1 MVSFGIDLGVRF
13 WQFKYYLSL
22 YLKLMTSAKD
32 KKFWFILSTVIFVF
46 LPFSLS
52 LFGYFHAD
60 DWGHLLTP
68 INARWWQTF
77 YGDWFS
83 GTQSPGNF
91 FRPLI
96 RLSIVLDK
104 TLYGYNPSG
113 FHLTN
118 LLFHLLNV
126 ILLYQICKLL
136 FWKKAERNFIFLP
149 ALLFGIFPLHH
160 QAVYW
165 VSGRTDVI
173 VSCFVLAT
181 MLCLLKFCQRGN
193 AKYGVLALLF
203 CLLALLSKETAI
215 AAIPI
220 SVLTL
225 WLFYSPR
232 MKSFQVKVMFSF
244 FFLFLGILYL
254 LYRHQILPPLNF
266 SRILTR
272 QNFTQTYG
280 SFLTF
285 LYTPWR
291 TSNFTFSLSS
301 FSLQLLL
308 PVILLVFFGRHCW
321 KPLLFALSL
330 VFFSIAPMLGLSAN
344 LTDGQRLLYLPA
356 SGWIIFWV
364 FLLREILLRC
374 SSTFFK
380 PGHPSATDK
389 EIISVAQA
397 RGEKILIYGL
407 SLVVGIFAFLSFKH
421 SFYWLQASQR
431 EKQVVQRSLQLI
443 KKLAATQP
451 RFSVALLSEVSP
463 PVQRILHPLDSLHIA
478 LWVLGEP
485 AWDLNIYFKPEQDE
499 KNTFALIIKPD
510 YTIKLFAVEKIVR
523 LEWTPAQIIANWRFA
538 PGLQHRLI
546 TTATQESPLLEI
558 TGDNLTIA
566 SPPLDIPAGW
576 LLLTLTYQLTNEATG
591 RVFLQTATQVDRA
604 GEYLL
609 FNDVG
614 GKFATRNVPLGYHLA
629 PRELTINFSPL
640 RGTANITHI
649 VLLSYILNPQAVF

>member
-1 MVSFGIDLGVRF
+1 
-13 WQFKYYLSL
+13 
-22 YLKLMTSAKD
+22 MTSAQD
-32 KKFWFILSTVIFVF
+32 KNFWGILSTVIFVF

-52 LFGYFHAD
+52 LLCYFHAD

-104 TLYGYNPSG
+104 ALYGYNASG

-126 ILLYQICKLL
+126 ILLYQICHLL
-136 FWKKAERNFIFLP
+136 FWKKAERKFSFLT

-173 VSCFVLAT
+173 VSSFVMAT
-181 MLCLLKFCQRGN
+181 MLCLLKFCQLGN
-193 AKYGVLALLF
+193 LKYGVLALLF

-220 SVLTL
+220 SILTL
-225 WLFYSPR
+225 WLLYLPR
-232 MKSFQVKVMFSF
+232 MKNFQVKVLFSV
-244 FFLFLGILYL
+244 FFLLLGIFYL
-254 LYRHQILPPLNF
+254 VYRHQILPPLNF
-266 SRILTR
+266 SRILTW

-291 TSNFTFSLSS
+291 TSNFTFSLFS
-301 FSLQLLL
+301 FSLQFLL
-308 PVILLVFFGRHCW
+308 PVILLMFFGCHCW
-321 KPLLFALSL
+321 KPLLFALL
-330 VFFSIAPMLGLSAN
+330 MVFFSIAPMLGFSVS

-380 PGHPSATDK
+380 PRHTNATDE

-397 RGEKILIYGL
+397 RGKNFLVYGL
-407 SLVVGIFAFLSFKH
+407 SLVVGIYTFLSFKH
-421 SFYWLQASQR
+421 SFYWWLASER
-431 EKQVVQRSLQLI
+431 EKYVVQRSLKII

-478 LWVLGEP
+478 LWVLGDP

-499 KNTFALIIKPD
+499 NNTFALIIKPD
-510 YTIKLFAVEKIVR
+510 YTINLYAVEKIVR

-546 TTATQESPLLEI
+546 DTATLESPLLEI

-566 SPPLDIPAGW
+566 SPPLDIAAGW
-576 LLLTLTYQLTNEATG
+576 LLLSLSYQLSNEESG
-591 RVFLQTATQVDRA
+591 KVFLQTATQPDVPC
-604 GEYLL
+604 EYLL

-614 GKFATRNVPLGYHLA
+614 GKLATRNVPLGNHSTIQSF
-629 PRELTINFSPL
+629 TINFSTTG
-640 RGTANITHI
+640 GTAQLQHI
-649 VLLSYILNPQAVF
+649 RLLSFSLTP